1 MRVTLLELTNFKRIK
16 AVRLVPN
23 DKGLTILGG
32 KNAQG
37 KTSVLDAITFGFGG
51 KKYMPSNWKREGAVG
66 DCALRI
72 ETDNGLIIERS
83 GKNMDLKVTDKNGKR
98 GTQALLDAFVSEL
111 SIDLPKFHN
120 ASSIE
125 KAQML
130 LKALNIDEEL
140 EKIEREEKAA
150 YDKRTTTGQLRDSK
164 AKHAKEMP
172 LYEDVLDQK
181 EVSVADLI
189 KQQQDILAR
198 NGIKEEHKRDL
209 ERNKV
214 EFSRIGKRIHD
225 LKEEIAR
232 LEQQGSE
239 LNGKI
244 LDAQGE
250 DFTIEPTDEI
260 EKRIAEF
267 DAINTKIRANAA
279 REKAQGEADLLSDE
293 YDALTVE
300 IEKIRKRKLELLDG
314 AKFPLPNLSVDH
326 DKKGNPILVYN
337 NKPWDCM
344 SDSQKLIVDTAIA
357 SLMNPE
363 CKFVL
368 LDKLEQLDLDTLK
381 EFDEWLFERDLQCI
395 ATRVSTGDECSLVI
409 EDGEGE
415 YKPDTVVIPKP
426 SNDLGDDD
434 Y

>member
-1 MRVTLLELTNFKRIK
+1 MKIVLIEVTNYKRIK
-16 AVRLVPN
+16 ALRLVPN
-23 DKGLTILGG
+23 EKGLTTIGG
-32 KNAQG
+32 KNGQG
-37 KTSVLDAITFGFGG
+37 KSTVLDSITFGFGG
-51 KKYMPSNWKREGAVG
+51 KKYMPTNWKREGAVG

-130 LKALNIDEEL
+130 LKALNIEEEL

-198 NGIKEEHKRDL
+198 NGIKEEHKRNLAALTRQL
-209 ERNKV
+209 EDVRRQIK
-214 EFSRIGKRIHD
+214 SY
-225 LKEEIAR
+225 EES
-232 LEQQGSE
+232 LESFRATE
-239 LNGKI
+239 KKLAASVT
-244 LDAQGE
+244 DAQGE

-300 IEKIRKRKLELLDG
+300 IEKIRKRKLELLNG

-337 NKPWDCM
+337 GKAWDCM
-344 SDSQKLIVDTAIA
+344 SGSQQLIVDTAIA

-368 LDKLEQLDLDTLK
+368 LDKLEQLDLDTLH
-381 EFDEWLFERDLQCI
+381 EFDEWLQERDLQCI
-395 ATRVSTGDECSLVI
+395 ATRVSTGGECSLVL

-426 SNDLGDDD
+426 SNGLGDDD